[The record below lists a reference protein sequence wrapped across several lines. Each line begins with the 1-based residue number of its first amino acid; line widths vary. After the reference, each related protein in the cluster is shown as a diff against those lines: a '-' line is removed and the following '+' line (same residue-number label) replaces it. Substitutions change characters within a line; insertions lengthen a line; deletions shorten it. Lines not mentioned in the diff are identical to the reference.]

1 METAAILLY
10 STIAI
15 SMISIFAAASLSDI
29 TYLFYGGI
37 VILTVY
43 IMLTYVVNINPDTMD
58 TLTKITPLSANK
70 VVLMSEMVQSML
82 LGNSGSTVMGF
93 FNIQQGD
100 RTATYVDKLQTDKF
114 IPIIQVVNNW
124 HIEISHSPTGQ
135 KQTSARL
142 RVQTK
147 DGNGELKDEIMDLP
161 PLPNQKWL
169 CITLLRDGRRFDMMY
184 DDKIVASQRLQN
196 YPVVI
201 SSPLTVGN
209 KGLDGSVIH
218 VIVSSR
224 RYSPDEVEKERIKY
238 VNTNNMILENNL
250 FDITL
255 PTISLFGKC
264 LPGLPCDPVMKP
276 PRDNLFQW
284 KTPYA

>member
-15 SMISIFAAASLSDI
+15 AMISIFAAAYLSDI
-29 TYLFYGGI
+29 TYLFYGG
-37 VILTVY
+37 VVMLTIY
-43 IMLTYVVNINPDTMD
+43 IMLTYVININPDTLD
-58 TLTKITPLSANK
+58 ALTKISPLSANK
-70 VVLMSEMVQSML
+70 VVVMSEMVQSML

-100 RTATYVDKLQTDKF
+100 RTTTYIDKLQTDKF
-114 IPIIQVVNNW
+114 IPIMQVANNW
-124 HIEISHSPTGQ
+124 HVEISHAPTGQ

-147 DGNGELKDEIMDLP
+147 DGNGVLNDEIMDLP

-169 CITLLRDGRRFDMMY
+169 CITVLRDGRRFDMMY
-184 DDKIVASQRLQN
+184 DNKIVASQRLQN

-201 SSPLTVGN
+201 SSPLSVGN
-209 KGLDGSVIH
+209 KGLEGSVVH
-218 VIVSSR
+218 VILSSR
-224 RYSPDEVEKERIKY
+224 RYSPQEVEKERLKY

-255 PTISLFGKC
+255 PTISLFGRC

>member
-15 SMISIFAAASLSDI
+15 SMISIFAAAYLSDI

-43 IMLTYVVNINPDTMD
+43 IILTYVVNINPDTLD
-58 TLTKITPLSANK
+58 TLTKITPLSSNK

-100 RTATYVDKLQTDKF
+100 RTAIYIDKLQTDTF
-114 IPIIQVVNNW
+114 IPIMQVANNW

-147 DGNGELKDEIMDLP
+147 NGNGELKDEIMDLP

-224 RYSPDEVEKERIKY
+224 RYHPDEVEKERLKY

-264 LPGLPCDPVMKP
+264 LPGLPCDAVMKP